1 MSTPLLT
8 FERFAPGAALGT
20 HTESVDERMA
30 GHWRT
35 LYPWDAPA
43 GESLPAGFATV
54 LLMRAYMQVLS
65 PRPPGNVHARQ
76 SLSISSAPRL
86 GEPVTTAF
94 TCAGKAFR
102 RDRRYVEVDAR
113 ATGDGGRALF
123 SGRMTLIWAA

>member
-1 MSTPLLT
+1 LTAPLLT
-8 FERFAPGAALGT
+8 FDRFEPGAALGS
-20 HTESVDERMA
+20 HTESVDAGML

-43 GESLPAGFATV
+43 GDALPAGLATV

-76 SLSISSAPRL
+76 TLALSALPRP

-94 TCAGKAFR
+94 TCASKALR
-102 RDRRYVEVDAR
+102 RERRYVEVDAR
-113 ATGDGGRALF
+113 ATGDGGRPLF
-123 SGRMTLIWAA
+123 AGRMTLIWAA